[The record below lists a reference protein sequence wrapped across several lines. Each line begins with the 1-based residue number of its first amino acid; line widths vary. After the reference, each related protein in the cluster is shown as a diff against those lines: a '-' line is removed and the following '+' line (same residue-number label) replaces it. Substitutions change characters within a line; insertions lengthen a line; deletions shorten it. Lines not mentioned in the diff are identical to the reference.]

1 MEKFLIIDGNSIMN
15 RAFYG
20 LSSARMTTKEG
31 LHTNA
36 VFGFLNTYW
45 LMLDKLNPDY
55 VAVSFDLRV
64 PTFRH
69 KLYAEYKGTRKGMPE
84 ELKEQMPI
92 IKEVLSAMNVP
103 ILQLETYEADDI
115 LGTVANKNTKN
126 NIFTYILTGDRDS
139 FQLISPTT
147 NVVMPSNKNKT
158 DYTIYTPELLMET
171 YSISPLQVIEVKALM
186 GDASDNIP
194 GVKGVGEKTAYSLI
208 GENKDIDTI
217 YENIDSLKLAPK
229 LKEKLITDKEM
240 AYLSKTLA
248 TIDINVPIEINYNDC
263 KLKNVNTT
271 KLYRLFKN
279 LEFSKFLNKYD
290 FSSEIMQDDNNAN
303 ESLVSLSVA
312 KTIIVDDTNIDVN
325 YNNLI
330 ELFKKQSL
338 SYMFDTNESEFDSFK
353 STLSFTNKH
362 FLALYS
368 NDEDISYIINLSKL
382 TQKDILNKFCAS
394 ECNKFGYN
402 IKQDLRSFFDLN
414 ITDVCNFNFD
424 VMIAY
429 YLMDSNRTNYNI
441 DYILYDLFNYELKI
455 EDKKKAN
462 VQLSLFGDNF
472 EDTQETDF
480 LSSEEIT
487 NINVCLKGIYL
498 SHDIVLEKLK
508 GLNML
513 DLFDTI
519 EMPLVETLANMEHV
533 GMYIDL
539 EKLETFSKKL
549 TDRITILEK
558 EIYELAGETFNINST
573 QQLGTILFEK
583 LDLPALKKTKTGY
596 STDKDVLDELADRH
610 HIINKII
617 EYRQTMKLHSTFVE
631 GLRIT
636 IKNDNRIHT
645 TFMQT
650 VTSTGRLSSVEPNLQ
665 NIPVRLELGREVR
678 TFFAGEM
685 TNMIVDADY
694 SQIELRVLAH
704 ISHDETMIDAFKHD
718 IDIHKV
724 TASQV
729 FDVPLDEVTS
739 TMRTNAK
746 AVNFGIVYG
755 ISDFGLA
762 KNISSTKKEA
772 AMYIDNYL
780 KKYSGIARFMEN
792 VVKEAKINGYVTTLF
807 NRRRYIPELL
817 QKNKMVVQF
826 GERVAMNTP
835 IQGTAADIIK
845 LAMNRIY
852 KELKSNKLKSKLV
865 MQVHD
870 ELIIETVPEEVEQV
884 KTIMKKAMENV
895 ITLDIPL
902 KVDLNV
908 GKTWYDAK

>member
-31 LHTNA
+31 IHTNA

-55 VAVSFDLRV
+55 VAVSFDLRA

-69 KLYAEYKGTRKGMPE
+69 KLYTDYKGTRKGMPE

-92 IKEVLSAMNVP
+92 IKEVLSAMNIPV
-103 ILQLETYEADDI
+103 LQLETYEADDI
-115 LGTVANKNTKN
+115 LGTVSNINTKN

-139 FQLISPTT
+139 YQLISSNTS
-147 NVVMPSNKNKT
+147 VVMPSNKNKT
-158 DYTIYTPELLMET
+158 DYTIYTPELLKENYHITPM
-171 YSISPLQVIEVKALM
+171 QVIEVKALM

-208 GENKDIDTI
+208 EENGNIDTI
-217 YENIDSLKLAPK
+217 YENIDSLGLAPK
-229 LKEKLITDKEM
+229 LKEKLIKDKEM

-248 TIDINVPIEINYNDC
+248 TIDVNVPIELNYNDC
-263 KLKNVNTT
+263 KLKNVDTP

-290 FSSEIMQDDNNAN
+290 FTYEMEQEEKQNNA
-303 ESLVSLSVA
+303 SLVNLEVA
-312 KTIIVDDTNIDVN
+312 KTIIVDDTNIDVH
-325 YNNLI
+325 YNNLV
-330 ELFKKQSL
+330 ELFKKASL
-338 SYMFDTNESEFDSFK
+338 SYIFDTNHCKFDSFK
-353 STLSFTNKH
+353 SILNFTNKYY
-362 FLALYS
+362 LALYS
-368 NDEDISYIINLSKL
+368 HDENISYIINLDHLSK
-382 TQKDILNKFCAS
+382 KDILKEFCAS
-394 ECNKFGYN
+394 ECNKFSYN
-402 IKQDLRSFFDLN
+402 MKQDLRYFFDLN
-414 ITDVCNFNFD
+414 ICDVCHFKFD

-441 DYILYDLFNYELKI
+441 DYILYDLFHYELKI
-455 EDKKKAN
+455 NDQKKGD
-462 VQLSLFGDNF
+462 VQLSLFGDVAN
-472 EDTQETDF
+472 DIQETEF
-480 LSSEEIT
+480 LSTDDIK
-487 NINVCLKGIYL
+487 NINACLKGIYL

-508 GLNML
+508 RLNML
-513 DLFDTI
+513 ELFDMI
-519 EMPLVETLANMEHV
+519 EMPLVETLASMEHV

-539 EKLETFSKKL
+539 EKLEAFSKKL
-549 TDRITILEK
+549 TDRMSILEK

-573 QQLGTILFEK
+573 QQLGVILFEK
-583 LDLPALKKTKTGY
+583 LNLPTVKKNKTGY
-596 STDKDVLDELADRH
+596 STDKDVLDELSDKH
-610 HIINKII
+610 PIISKII
-617 EYRQTMKLHSTFVE
+617 EHRQTMKLYTTFVE

-636 IKNDNRIHT
+636 IKDDHRIHT

-678 TFFAGEM
+678 SFFAGED
-685 TNMIVDADY
+685 THVIVDADY

-704 ISHDETMIDAFKHD
+704 ISHDETMIEAFKND

-729 FDVPLDEVTS
+729 FDVPLEEVTP
-739 TMRTNAK
+739 TMRTHAK

-780 KKYSGIARFMEN
+780 KKYSGIARFMED

-807 NRRRYIPELL
+807 HRRRYIPELL

-826 GERVAMNTP
+826 GERIAMNTP

-852 KELKSNKLKSKLV
+852 KELKVNQLQSKLV

-884 KTIMKKAMENV
+884 KSIMKKAMENV